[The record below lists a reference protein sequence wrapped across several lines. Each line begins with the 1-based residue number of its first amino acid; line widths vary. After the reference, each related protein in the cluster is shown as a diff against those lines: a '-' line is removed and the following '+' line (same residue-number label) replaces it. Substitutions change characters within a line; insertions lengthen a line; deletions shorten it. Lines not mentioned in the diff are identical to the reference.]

1 MNHTPSTVQGYNSQ
15 DSFCI
20 LLFCCSV
27 SIQSFTHGLSILF
40 QGYIPG
46 DLYIAP
52 NHPSHT
58 ILAYFSIKT
67 CLNQHQ
73 VFNQPRFSRW
83 NHHVL
88 VVSTNHSE
96 KSWSSSVGTV
106 GMMNFPIW
114 WESQKNPWFQ
124 SPISHQ
130 SVNNNPT
137 LIIPLLPYY
146 PLLTIKI
153 L

>member
-1 MNHTPSTVQGYNSQ
+1 MVIFHSHVKLPVSITHNFNQWIIPHQQFRGTTLKTHFAY
-15 DSFCI
+15 
-20 LLFCCSV
+20 CCFV

-40 QGYIPG
+40 QRYIPG
-46 DLYIAP
+46 DLYMAP
-52 NHPSHT
+52 NHPSQT

-73 VFNQPRFSRW
+73 VFNQPPFSRW

-96 KSWSSSVGTV
+96 KWWSSSVGTV

-114 WESQKNPWFQ
+114 WDSHKIPWFQ
-124 SPISHQ
+124 SPIS
-130 SVNNNPT
+130 
-137 LIIPLLPYY
+137 
-146 PLLTIKI
+146 
-153 L
+153 